1 MKERKAFSRSDA
13 ERGKDKKM
21 NQRDDVV
28 VVSGVRTPFSKFGG
42 VLREMH
48 STDLG
53 VIVIKES
60 LKRAGLKGEDLDELY
75 YGMCDQAEAALYDN
89 VNGRQALL
97 RAGLPET
104 LVSLT
109 IDRACCS
116 SLCAV
121 HLGRRAILLHEA
133 DTCMAVG
140 AENMSNTPLLM
151 NGHRW
156 GGGMKPLLV
165 QDYLNPITY
174 REYSPLAR
182 DAGEIAMEH
191 GISREEQD
199 QWALG
204 SQEKWALADKAEK
217 FDDELVPVAVPQK
230 KGTPFLFKKDEFPKP
245 DTTLEGLAK
254 LKTIYGSPT
263 VTAGNAPGLDAGAAA
278 VIMMRRSK
286 AEEMGIKPLA
296 TIVSVASGASQSRRM
311 AELPGFVIQKA
322 LDRAGVSI
330 DDIKVIEIN
339 EAFAAVTLVSTKIL
353 AARDE
358 TKWRALLERTNPNG
372 GAIAIGHPVGASGA
386 RILMTMMYELKR
398 RGGGLGVCAI
408 CGGLAQGDAVL
419 IRVD

>member
-1 MKERKAFSRSDA
+1 MKSK
-13 ERGKDKKM
+13 
-21 NQRDDVV
+21 DDVV
-28 VVSGVRTPFSKFGG
+28 IVSGVRTPFSKFGG
-42 VLREMH
+42 ILRNMH

-53 VIVIKES
+53 CIVIKES
-60 LKRAGLKGEDLDELY
+60 LKRSGLKGEDLDELY

-97 RAGLPET
+97 RAGLPQD

-116 SLCAV
+116 SLAAV
-121 HLGRRAILLHEA
+121 HLGRRAILVGEA

-140 AENMSNTPLLM
+140 AENMSNTPLLI

-156 GGGMKPLLV
+156 GSGMTPLLV

-174 REYSPLAR
+174 REYSPLGK
-182 DAGEIAMEH
+182 DAGEIAIEY

-204 SQEKWALADKAEK
+204 SQQKWGEADKAGK
-217 FDDELVPVAVPQK
+217 FKDELVPVEVPQK
-230 KGTPFLFKKDEFPKP
+230 RGDPIIFDRDEFPKP
-245 DTTLEGLAK
+245 NTTLEGLAK

-278 VIMMRRSK
+278 VIIMRRSE
-286 AEEMGIKPLA
+286 AEEKGVKPLA
-296 TIVSVASGASQSRRM
+296 TIVSVASGASEPRRM

-322 LDRAGVSI
+322 LKRADLSI
-330 DDIKVIEIN
+330 DDMKVVEIN
-339 EAFAAVTLVSTKIL
+339 EAFAAVTLVSAKIL
-353 AARDE
+353 AGGDE
-358 TKWRALLERTNPNG
+358 TKWRELLKKTNPNG

-386 RILMTMMYELKR
+386 RILITLMYELRR
-398 RGGGLGVCAI
+398 RGGGYGVCGI
-408 CGGLAQGDAVL
+408 CGGLAQGDCAV
-419 IRVD
+419 IRVDE

>member
-1 MKERKAFSRSDA
+1 MKS
-13 ERGKDKKM
+13 KD
-21 NQRDDVV
+21 DIVI
-28 VVSGVRTPFSKFGG
+28 VSGVRTPFSKFGG
-42 VLREMH
+42 TLKNMH

-53 VIVIKES
+53 CIVIKES
-60 LKRAGLKGEDLDELY
+60 LKRSGLKGEDLDELY

-97 RAGLPET
+97 RAGLPQN

-121 HLGRRAILLHEA
+121 HLGRRAILLGEA

-140 AENMSNTPLLM
+140 AENMSNTPLLI

-156 GGGMKPLLV
+156 GSGMMPLLV

-174 REYSPLAR
+174 REYSPLGK
-182 DAGEIAMEH
+182 DAGEIAIEY

-199 QWALG
+199 LWALG
-204 SQEKWALADKAEK
+204 SQQKWGEADKAGRFK
-217 FDDELVPVAVPQK
+217 DELVPVEVPQK
-230 KGTPFLFKKDEFPKP
+230 RGDPIIFDRDEFPKP
-245 DTTLEGLAK
+245 NTTLEGLAK

-278 VIMMRRSK
+278 VIIMRRSK
-286 AEEMGIKPLA
+286 AEEKGVKPLA
-296 TIVSVASGASQSRRM
+296 TIVSVASGASEPRRM

-322 LDRAGVSI
+322 LKRADLTI
-330 DDIKVIEIN
+330 DDMKVVEIN

-353 AARDE
+353 AEGDE
-358 TKWRALLERTNPNG
+358 AKWHEILKRTNPNG

-386 RILMTMMYELKR
+386 RILLTMMYELKR
-398 RGGGLGVCAI
+398 RGGGYGVCGI
-408 CGGLAQGDAVL
+408 CGGLAQGDCVV
-419 IRVD
+419 IKVDE

>member
-1 MKERKAFSRSDA
+1 M
-13 ERGKDKKM
+13 GT
-21 NQRDDVV
+21 QDDVV
-28 VVSGVRTPFSKFGG
+28 IVSGVRTPFSKFGG
-42 VLREMH
+42 ALRAIH

-53 VIVIKES
+53 VVVIKES
-60 LKRAGLKGEDLDELY
+60 LKRAGLTGEDLDELY

-116 SLCAV
+116 SLTAV
-121 HLGRRAILLHEA
+121 HLGRRAILLDEA

-140 AENMSNTPLLM
+140 AENMSNTPLLI

-156 GGGMKPLLV
+156 GAGMTPLVV

-174 REYSPLAR
+174 REYSPLGK
-182 DAGEIAMEH
+182 DAGEIAIEY

-204 SQEKWALADKAEK
+204 SQQKWAAADKAGR
-217 FDDELVPVAVPQK
+217 FNDELVPVEVPQR
-230 KGTPFLFKKDEFPKP
+230 KGDPLIFDKDEFPKP
-245 DTTLEGLAK
+245 NSTMEGLAR

-278 VIMMRRSK
+278 VIIMRRSK
-286 AEEMGIKPLA
+286 AEAMGIKPLA
-296 TIVSVASGASQSRRM
+296 SIVAVASGASEPRRM

-322 LDRAGVSI
+322 LKTAQLGI
-330 DDIKVIEIN
+330 DDMDVIEIN
-339 EAFAAVTLVSTKIL
+339 EAFAAVTLVATKIL
-353 AARDE
+353 AEGDE
-358 TKWRALLERTNPNG
+358 TTWREILAKTNPNG

-386 RILMTMMYELKR
+386 RILMTLMYELKR

-408 CGGLAQGDAVL
+408 CGGLAQGDCAIIKVE
-419 IRVD
+419 

>member
-1 MKERKAFSRSDA
+1 MNKKE
-13 ERGKDKKM
+13 
-21 NQRDDVV
+21 DVV
-28 VVSGVRTPFSKFGG
+28 IVSGVRTPFSKFNGA
-42 VLREMH
+42 LKEIH

-75 YGMCDQAEAALYDN
+75 YGMCDQAEAALFDN

-97 RAGLPET
+97 RAGLPQD

-121 HLGRRAILLHEA
+121 DLGRRSILLDEA
-133 DTCMAVG
+133 EVCMAVG

-156 GGGMKPLLV
+156 GSGMAPLLV

-174 REYSPLAR
+174 REYTPLGK
-182 DAGEIAMEH
+182 DAGEIAIEY

-199 QWALG
+199 KWALG
-204 SQEKWALADKAEK
+204 SQQKWAEADKAGR
-217 FDDELVPVAVPQK
+217 FNDELVPVEVPQRR
-230 KGTPFLFKKDEFPKP
+230 GDPVIFDKDEFPKP
-245 DTTLEGLAK
+245 KTTLERLAK

-263 VTAGNAPGLDAGAAA
+263 VTAGNAPGLDAGASA
-278 VIMMRRSK
+278 VIIMKRSK
-286 AEEMGIKPLA
+286 AEEMGVKPLA
-296 TIVSVASGASQSRRM
+296 TIISVASGASEPRRM
-311 AELPGFVIQKA
+311 AELPGFVIKKA
-322 LDRAGVSI
+322 LQRADLSI
-330 DDIKVIEIN
+330 DNMKVIEIN

-353 AARDE
+353 ADNDE
-358 TKWRALLERTNPNG
+358 AKWRELLGKTNPNG

-386 RILMTMMYELKR
+386 RILLTLMHELR
-398 RGGGLGVCAI
+398 RKGGGYGVCGI
-408 CGGLAQGDAVL
+408 CGGLAQGDSVL
-419 IRVD
+419 IRVDE

>member
-1 MKERKAFSRSDA
+1 M
-13 ERGKDKKM
+13 KDK
-21 NQRDDVV
+21 NDVV
-28 VVSGVRTPFSKFGG
+28 IVSGVRTPFSKFGG
-42 VLREMH
+42 VLKEMH

-53 VIVIKES
+53 VIVMKES
-60 LKRAGLKGEDLDELY
+60 LKRAGLKGEDLNELY

-89 VNGRQALL
+89 VNARQALL
-97 RAGLPET
+97 RAGLPNT

-116 SLCAV
+116 SLCAIQ
-121 HLGRRAILLHEA
+121 LGRRAILLNEA

-156 GGGMKPLLV
+156 GAGMKPLLV

-174 REYSPLAR
+174 REYTPLGK
-182 DAGEIAMEH
+182 DAGEIAMEY

-199 QWALG
+199 SWAVG
-204 SQEKWALADKAEK
+204 SHKKWAQADKDGR
-217 FDDELVPVAVPQK
+217 FNDELVPVEIPQK
-230 KGTPFLFKKDEFPKP
+230 KGTPFVFRKDELPRP
-245 DTTLEGLAK
+245 DTTMEALSK

-278 VIMMRRSK
+278 LIIMRRSK
-286 AEEMGIKPLA
+286 AEELGIKPLA
-296 TIVSVASGASQSRRM
+296 TILSVASGASEPRRM
-311 AELPGFVIQKA
+311 AELPGFVIGKA
-322 LDRAGVSI
+322 LERASLTI
-330 DDIKVIEIN
+330 DDMKIVEIN

-353 AARDE
+353 ADKNEA
-358 TKWRALLERTNPNG
+358 KWKDLLDKTNVNG
-372 GAIAIGHPVGASGA
+372 GAIAIGHPVGASGG

-398 RGGGLGVCAI
+398 RGGGYGVAGI

-419 IRVD
+419 IKVD

>member
-1 MKERKAFSRSDA
+1 
-13 ERGKDKKM
+13 M
-21 NQRDDVV
+21 NNKDDVV
-28 VVSGVRTPFSKFGG
+28 IVSGVRTPFSKFGG
-42 VLREMH
+42 ALKEMH

-60 LKRAGLKGEDLDELY
+60 LRRAGLKGDDLDEVY

-89 VNGRQALL
+89 VNARQAIL
-97 RAGLPET
+97 RAGLPDH

-121 HLGRRAILLHEA
+121 QLGRRAILLNEA

-156 GGGMKPLLV
+156 GQGMKPLLV

-174 REYSPLAR
+174 REYTPLGR
-182 DAGEIAMEH
+182 DAGEIAIEH

-199 QWALG
+199 AWALG
-204 SQEKWALADKAEK
+204 SHQKWAAADKAGL
-217 FDDELVPVAVPQK
+217 FNDELVSIELSSKKSTPVM
-230 KGTPFLFKKDEFPKP
+230 FSKDELPRP
-245 DTTLEGLAK
+245 DTTMEALAK

-263 VTAGNAPGLDAGAAA
+263 VTAGNAPGLDAGATA
-278 VIMMRRSK
+278 VIIMRRAR
-286 AEEMGIKPLA
+286 AEKMGVQPLA
-296 TIVSVASGASQSRRM
+296 TIVSVASGAGEPRRM
-311 AELPGFVIQKA
+311 AELPAVVIGKA
-322 LDRAGVSI
+322 LERASLKI
-330 DDIKVIEIN
+330 DDMKIIEIN

-353 AARDE
+353 AGGNE
-358 TKWRALLERTNPNG
+358 TKWREMLKKTNPNG
-372 GAIAIGHPVGASGA
+372 GAIAIGHPVGASGG

-398 RGGGLGVCAI
+398 RGGGYGVCGI
-408 CGGLAQGDAVL
+408 CGGLAQGDAVV

>member
-1 MKERKAFSRSDA
+1 M
-13 ERGKDKKM
+13 KDK
-21 NQRDDVV
+21 DDVV
-28 VVSGVRTPFSKFGG
+28 IVSGVRTPFSKFGG
-42 VLREMH
+42 VFKETH

-89 VNGRQALL
+89 VNARQALL
-97 RAGLPET
+97 RAGLPNT

-121 HLGRRAILLHEA
+121 QLGRRAILLGEA

-156 GGGMKPLLV
+156 GSGMKPLLV

-174 REYSPLAR
+174 REYAPLGK
-182 DAGEIAMEH
+182 DAGEIAIEY

-199 QWALG
+199 TWAVA
-204 SQEKWALADKAEK
+204 SHKKWAQADKDGRFNE
-217 FDDELVPVAVPQK
+217 ELVPIEIPQK
-230 KGTPFLFKKDEFPKP
+230 KGAPFVFKKDELPRP
-245 DTTLEGLAK
+245 DTTIEALSK

-263 VTAGNAPGLDAGAAA
+263 VTAGNAPGLDAGATA
-278 VIMMRRSK
+278 VIIMRRSR
-286 AEEMGIKPLA
+286 AEALGVKPLA
-296 TIVSVASGASQSRRM
+296 TIVSVASGASEPRRM
-311 AELPGFVIQKA
+311 AELPGFVIKKA
-322 LDRAGVSI
+322 LERASLSI
-330 DDIKVIEIN
+330 DEMKVIEIN

-353 AARDE
+353 ADRNE
-358 TKWRALLERTNPNG
+358 QKWRSLLERTNPNG
-372 GAIAIGHPVGASGA
+372 GAIAIGHPVGASGG

-398 RGGGLGVCAI
+398 KGGGYGVAGI
-408 CGGLAQGDAVL
+408 CGGLAQGDAVV

>member
-1 MKERKAFSRSDA
+1 
-13 ERGKDKKM
+13 
-21 NQRDDVV
+21 V
-28 VVSGVRTPFSKFGG
+28 
-42 VLREMH
+42 
-48 STDLG
+48 
-53 VIVIKES
+53 VIKES

-75 YGMCDQAEAALYDN
+75 YGMCDQAEAALFDN

-97 RAGLPET
+97 RAGLPQD

-121 HLGRRAILLHEA
+121 HLGRRAILAGEA
-133 DTCMAVG
+133 DVCMAVG
-140 AENMSNTPLLM
+140 AENMSNTPLLI

-156 GGGMKPLLV
+156 GAGMAPLLV

-174 REYSPLAR
+174 REYSPLGK
-182 DAGEIAMEH
+182 DAGEIAIEY

-199 QWALG
+199 KWALG
-204 SQEKWALADKAEK
+204 SQQKWAAADKEGK
-217 FDDELVPVAVPQK
+217 FKDELVPVEVPQR
-230 KGTPFLFKKDEFPKP
+230 KGDPIIFDRDEFPKP
-245 DTTLEGLAK
+245 NTTLEGLAK

-278 VIMMRRSK
+278 VIVMRRSR
-286 AEEMGIKPLA
+286 AEEMGVKPLA
-296 TIVSVASGASQSRRM
+296 TIVSVASGASEPRRM

-322 LDRAGVSI
+322 LKRANLSI
-330 DDIKVIEIN
+330 DDMDVIEIN

-353 AARDE
+353 AGNDE
-358 TKWRALLERTNPNG
+358 KKWRELLKKTNPNG

-386 RILMTMMYELKR
+386 RILLTLMHELRR
-398 RGGGLGVCAI
+398 RGGGYGVCGI
-408 CGGLAQGDAVL
+408 CGGLAQGDCAV